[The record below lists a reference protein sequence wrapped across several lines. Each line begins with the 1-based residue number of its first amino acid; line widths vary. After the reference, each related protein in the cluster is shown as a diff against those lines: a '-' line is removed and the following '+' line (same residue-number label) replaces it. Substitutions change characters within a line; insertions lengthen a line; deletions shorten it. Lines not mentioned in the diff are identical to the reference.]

1 MCGIVGYVGPRQAS
15 DVLLAGLAQLEYRG
29 YDSAGVAIINDGVLT
44 ICKREG
50 ELANLRESINL
61 EAVPGHLGIGH
72 TRWATHGKPIERNAH
87 PHADCAGKIAVV
99 HNGIIENY
107 ADLREELSKE
117 GHEFTSETDTGAIPH
132 LIEKYY
138 EGDLL
143 QAVAKAVNRL
153 EGAYALAIVH
163 SDYPDA
169 MVAVRKDSPLIIGK
183 GQGENIIAS
192 DVPALLEYTRDIVAL
207 RDDEIAFV
215 TKDDV
220 VVYNAELEVVEPELR
235 HIDWDLETAQKG
247 GFDHFMTKEIYEQP
261 AAIRETLRGRF
272 YDGRVQ
278 LDELGMSPEDIKGL
292 NKVFIVACGSSYNAG
307 LLGKRLIESWA
318 KIPVEI
324 DVASEF
330 IYNDPFVDEKTLVI
344 AITQSGETADTLSA
358 VKKARAAG
366 AKTIA
371 ITNVLG
377 STVTRQSDG
386 VIYTRAGIE
395 ISVAATKSFTTQL
408 TALNILALKLA
419 QETGGLSLKEVQDI
433 YAELSTLPEI
443 VEEILKSEKEIAAAA
458 LTYKD
463 SKSALFLGRGVGVSI
478 AIEGALKLKEVSYL
492 HAEGYPAGEM
502 KHGPLAIVEPAVP
515 VVFIATASRTY
526 EKTLN
531 NMKEA
536 SARDA
541 RVIAVA
547 TAGDETTKLHAES
560 VFYVPKTSEL
570 LSAIPAVIPLQV
582 FAYYISIARGNN
594 PDRPRNLAKAVTV
607 E

>member
-29 YDSAGVAIINDGVLT
+29 YDSAGLAIIHDGELT
-44 ICKREG
+44 IRKREG
-50 ELANLRESINL
+50 ELANLRDSINAEGL
-61 EAVPGHLGIGH
+61 NGHLGIGH
-72 TRWATHGKPIERNAH
+72 TRWATHGKPVERNAH
-87 PHADCAGKIAVV
+87 PHADCSGKIAVV

-107 ADLREELSKE
+107 AELRAELSAA
-117 GHEFTSETDTGAIPH
+117 GHEFKSETDTGAIPH
-132 LIEKYY
+132 LIEEYY
-138 EGDLL
+138 EGNLL
-143 QAVAKAVNRL
+143 EAVAKAIGRL
-153 EGAYALAIVH
+153 RGAYALAIVH
-163 SDYPDA
+163 ADHPD
-169 MVAVRKDSPLIIGK
+169 MMIAVRKDSPLIIGK
-183 GQGENIIAS
+183 GIGENIIAS
-192 DVPALLEYTRDIVAL
+192 DVPAILEYTRDIVAL
-207 RDDEIAFV
+207 RDDEIAAV
-215 TKDDV
+215 TKDEV
-220 VVYNAELEVVEPELR
+220 VVYSNDLVEVEPELR
-235 HIDWDLETAQKG
+235 HIDWDLEAAQKS

-272 YDGRVQ
+272 FDGRVQ
-278 LDELGMSPEDIKGL
+278 LEELGMTADEIRDL

-307 LLGKRLIESWA
+307 LLGKRLIETWA

-330 IYNDPFVDEKTLVI
+330 IYNNPFVDEKTLVV

-395 ISVAATKSFTTQL
+395 VSVAATKSFTTQL

-419 QETGGLSLKEVQDI
+419 QETGGLSLDLVEDI
-433 YAELSTLPEI
+433 YSELSRLPEV
-443 VEEILKSEKEIAAAA
+443 VEEILKSEKDIATAAV
-458 LTYKD
+458 TYKD

-515 VVFIATASRTY
+515 VVFIATQGLTY

-547 TAGDETTKLHAES
+547 TQGDEKAKLHAET
-560 VFYVPKTSEL
+560 VFYVPETSEF
-570 LSAIPAVIPLQV
+570 LSAIPAVIPLQL